1 MTKQKQIIK
10 GSKDIKTFQ
19 VFKTQKCRTQT
30 IGLNVFQTILND
42 DFHPFI
48 FFELKPGFGNF
59 RNAWIQLDNFYGKL
73 RKMEKNELFYKKA
86 TITL

>member
-1 MTKQKQIIK
+1 MTKQKQRMK
-10 GSKDIKTFQ
+10 GSENGKTLRVIKTQ
-19 VFKTQKCRTQT
+19 NCRTQT

-59 RNAWIQLDNFYGKL
+59 TNAWIQLDNFYGKL
-73 RKMEKNELFYKKA
+73 KKDGNE
-86 TITL
+86 